1 MSLYMDELKR
11 YIMDH
16 KSLIARINAAEK
28 LTSDKLNKYN
38 EKQYMNMVLVL
49 KDIIKQTGEIQI
61 KIERL
66 LGRKLTNYEMLNGVN
81 I

>member
-1 MSLYMDELKR
+1 MDELKR

-49 KDIIKQTGEIQI
+49 KH
-61 KIERL
+61 
-66 LGRKLTNYEMLNGVN
+66 
-81 I
+81 

>member
-1 MSLYMDELKR
+1 
-11 YIMDH
+11 
-16 KSLIARINAAEK
+16 
-28 LTSDKLNKYN
+28 
-38 EKQYMNMVLVL
+38 MVLVL